1 LIHPLLLPPAL
12 AAAAVARVSM
22 AVFSTARAATAAAAA
37 ATVPSLAGIKGYV
50 QHLPRTTAGDFVKRQ
65 LAAACASSGVPLRQ
79 LHLRTGLSR
88 EVLTGERAYQTQ
100 AVSSLCSLPKPQRQ
114 QRCDRRPAEMELLC
128 WQLLHSPACCKPD
141 NLRRTKVL
149 VTVPGGDPDDPQ
161 IEAHNYCE
169 LDGDG
174 SLDHLYHNC
183 IKNTTEWARIL
194 ELQKIHNQMLKVKNP
209 KRTTTA
215 DLSVGDNWRPF
226 LRRCMCKCVGV
237 WVESVGPF
245 CGL

>member
-79 LHLRTGLSR
+79 LHRRTGLSR
-88 EVLTGERAYQTQ
+88 EVLTGERAHQAQ
-100 AVSSLCSLPKPQRQ
+100 AVSSLCSLLKPQRQ
-114 QRCDRRPAEMELLC
+114 QRCDRLPAEMEILC

-194 ELQKIHNQMLKVKNP
+194 ELQKIHKQMLKVKNP
-209 KRTTTA
+209 KRTTT
-215 DLSVGDNWRPF
+215 G
-226 LRRCMCKCVGV
+226 
-237 WVESVGPF
+237 GPF
-245 CGL
+245 CAAACASAWVCGWSRWARFAVCE